1 MKPHLTACIFL
12 FCSACVADYELNPIK
27 IGDIIS
33 FDSPAQIAIKAD
45 GKSTVTFNV
54 TVKSDNEESVTFSTD
69 RGSFTNTSGSSNS
82 KIASI
87 TTIQRKASITLT
99 SDLVPM
105 DSIRI
110 QASVSKNSK
119 TYIAK
124 KTVTFSNA
132 KPTDFFLTSDKNKVK
147 ADLSAFATISI
158 NITRGDNNGR
168 VSSGITFTIS
178 PTIKSGDTLDVDV
191 VPFIKTKE
199 DSNETPLTF
208 TIKSKNDYPGTV
220 TLMVKTTDDNGNEI
234 IRTKDIIFAR

>member
-1 MKPHLTACIFL
+1 M

-33 FDSPAQIAIKAD
+33 FDSPSQVAIKAD

-69 RGSFTNTSGSSNS
+69 RGSFTGSSSSSNS

-87 TTIQRKASITLT
+87 ATVQHKASITLI

-105 DSIRI
+105 DSITI
-110 QASVSKNSK
+110 QASVSKNNK

-124 KTVTFSNA
+124 KAVTFTNA
-132 KPTDFFLTSDKNKVK
+132 KPTDFFLTSDKNRVK
-147 ADLSAFATISI
+147 ADLSSSATLSI

-168 VSSGITFTIS
+168 VSSGIAFTIS

-191 VPFIKTKE
+191 IPFIKTKD

-208 TIKSKNDYPGTV
+208 TIKSKNEYPGTV
-220 TLMVKTTDDNGNEI
+220 TLTVKTTDDNGKDI
-234 IRTKDIIFAR
+234 IRTKDIVFIR